1 MIYFFPY
8 IYKDETFYSLVSR
21 YRVWSGNTNSKA
33 LLRELYGK
41 ESVTASKHLPSNF
54 IDLKNNLPSNYE
66 VSIEEFINKTTLYK
80 YYLAFSDYE
89 RANIVF
95 ELIKSGD
102 GSRIFSTL
110 GLSNNNMNNKNNLK
124 YCKECIRED
133 KEKYGEAYWH
143 REHQISG
150 ILICDKHNTSLFEVL
165 NEDIKN
171 RQEFININHFN
182 YKDKEIV
189 VQLDEEIIK
198 KQISLINNS
207 RYLLNDFYV
216 HKNKEFFRDYYI
228 NKLVML
234 GIADGK
240 HKVNQDI
247 LHKRFIEFYGHK
259 YLQLLGCDV
268 SVGDNNSWLTK
279 ITRKHRTFFHPLYHL
294 LMIDFLGI
302 DIKEL
307 FNSREFDGSFIR
319 KAKKDI
325 NEINLKREKWLT
337 FIKENPDSTTTE
349 IRSLNRGVYDFLY
362 RYDKEWLREN
372 SPKRKRKQGKKDID
386 WEKRDEEVLKK
397 VKDILPELL
406 DENIK
411 PIRITRGLIGR
422 KIGEVT
428 LIQKKLDNIPKSK
441 ELINNIV
448 ESIED
453 YQKRRVAWVK
463 NNCFNNEI
471 ATESKVKR
479 KAGIKNLKHKMDII

>member
-8 IYKDETFYSLVSR
+8 MYKDETFYSLVSM

-54 IDLKNNLPSNYE
+54 IDLKHKLPSNYE
-66 VSIEEFINKTTLYK
+66 VSIEEFINETTLCK

-95 ELIKSGD
+95 ELMKSGD
-102 GSRIFSTL
+102 GSRIFSIL
-110 GLSNNNMNNKNNLK
+110 GLSNNNMNNLK

-133 KEKYGEAYWH
+133 KEKYGESYWH

-150 ILICDKHNTSLFEVL
+150 ILICDKHNTLLFEVL

-171 RQEFININHFN
+171 RQKFININHFN

-189 VQLDEEIIK
+189 VELGEEIIK
-198 KQISLINNS
+198 KQIYLINNS
-207 RYLLNDFYV
+207 RYLLNDFYA
-216 HKNKEFFRDYYI
+216 HKNNEFFRDYYI

-268 SVGDNNSWLTK
+268 SVADNNSWLTK

-294 LMIDFLGI
+294 LMIYFLGI

-307 FNSREFDGSFIR
+307 FNSREFQCAFSR
-319 KAKKDI
+319 KTKKDI
-325 NEINLKREKWLT
+325 NEINLKREKWITL
-337 FIKENPDSTTTE
+337 IQENIDSITTE
-349 IRSLNRGVYDFLY
+349 IRSLDRGTYDFLY
-362 RYDKEWLREN
+362 RYDKAWLREN
-372 SPKRKRKQGKKDID
+372 SPKRKRKQGNKNIN

-441 ELINNIV
+441 ELINSIV

-453 YQKRRVAWVK
+453 YQKRRVVWVK

-471 ATESKVKR
+471 ATESKIKR
-479 KAGIKNLKHKMDII
+479 KAGIKM

>member
-8 IYKDETFYSLVSR
+8 IYEDETFYSLVSR

-54 IDLKNNLPSNYE
+54 IGLKHKLPSNYE

-80 YYLAFSDYE
+80 YYLAFSDSE

-95 ELIKSGD
+95 ELMKSGD
-102 GSRIFSTL
+102 GSKIFSTL
-110 GLSNNNMNNKNNLK
+110 GLSNNNMSNKNNLK

-143 REHQISG
+143 REHQITG
-150 ILICDKHNTSLFEVL
+150 ILICDKHKTSLFKVL
-165 NEDIKN
+165 NEEVKN

-182 YKDKEIV
+182 YKAKEIV
-189 VQLDEEIIK
+189 VELDEEIIK

-247 LHKRFIEFYGHK
+247 LHQKFIEFYGHK
-259 YLQLLGCDV
+259 YLHLVNCDV

-294 LMIDFLGI
+294 LMIDLLGI

-307 FNSREFDGSFIR
+307 FNNREFHYTFSKKI
-319 KAKKDI
+319 KKDI
-325 NEINLKREKWLT
+325 NEINLKREKWLN
-337 FIKENPDSTTTE
+337 FIKENPHSTTTE
-349 IRSLNRGVYDFLY
+349 IRVFDRGVYDFLY
-362 RYDKEWLREN
+362 RYDKAWLREN
-372 SPKRKRKQGKKDID
+372 SPKRKRKQGKNNINWK
-386 WEKRDEEVLKK
+386 KRDEEVLKK

-406 DENIK
+406 DESIK
-411 PIRITRGLIGR
+411 PVRVTKGLIGR

-428 LIQKKLDNIPKSK
+428 LIEKKLDNIPKSK
-441 ELINNIV
+441 ELINSIV

-453 YQKRRVAWVK
+453 YQKRRVIWVR

-479 KAGIKNLKHKMDII
+479 KAGIKM

>member
-1 MIYFFPY
+1 M
-8 IYKDETFYSLVSR
+8 
-21 YRVWSGNTNSKA
+21 
-33 LLRELYGK
+33 
-41 ESVTASKHLPSNF
+41 
-54 IDLKNNLPSNYE
+54 
-66 VSIEEFINKTTLYK
+66 
-80 YYLAFSDYE
+80 
-89 RANIVF
+89 
-95 ELIKSGD
+95 KSGD

-143 REHQISG
+143 REQQISG

-189 VQLDEEIIK
+189 VELDEEIIK

-247 LHKRFIEFYGHK
+247 LHKRFIQFYGHK

-279 ITRKHRTFFHPLYHL
+279 ITRKHRTFFHTLYHL
-294 LMIDFLGI
+294 LIIDFLGI

-307 FNSREFDGSFIR
+307 FNSREC
-319 KAKKDI
+319 
-325 NEINLKREKWLT
+325 
-337 FIKENPDSTTTE
+337 
-349 IRSLNRGVYDFLY
+349 
-362 RYDKEWLREN
+362 
-372 SPKRKRKQGKKDID
+372 
-386 WEKRDEEVLKK
+386 
-397 VKDILPELL
+397 
-406 DENIK
+406 
-411 PIRITRGLIGR
+411 IGDTISR
-422 KIGEVT
+422 
-428 LIQKKLDNIPKSK
+428 P
-441 ELINNIV
+441 
-448 ESIED
+448 
-453 YQKRRVAWVK
+453 
-463 NNCFNNEI
+463 
-471 ATESKVKR
+471 
-479 KAGIKNLKHKMDII
+479 

>member
-8 IYKDETFYSLVSR
+8 MYKDETFYSLVSR
-21 YRVWSGNTNSKA
+21 YRVWSGNTNSKS

-54 IDLKNNLPSNYE
+54 IDLKHKLPSNYE

-95 ELIKSGD
+95 ELMKSGD
-102 GSRIFSTL
+102 GSRIFSIL

-143 REHQISG
+143 REHQITG
-150 ILICDKHNTSLFEVL
+150 ILICDKHKTSLFEVL

-182 YKDKEIV
+182 YKVKDV
-189 VQLDEEIIK
+189 VVGLDEEIIK
-198 KQISLINNS
+198 KQTLLIKNS

-216 HKNKEFFRDYYI
+216 HKNKESFRDYYI

-247 LHKRFIEFYGHK
+247 LHKKFIEFYGHK

-307 FNSREFDGSFIR
+307 FNSREFRCNLSR

-325 NEINLKREKWLT
+325 NEVSLKREKWIT
-337 FIKENPDSTTTE
+337 FIKENSDSTTTE
-349 IRSLNRGVYDFLY
+349 IRSLDRGIYDFLY
-362 RYDKEWLREN
+362 RYDKAWLREN

-397 VKDILPELL
+397 VNDILPELL

-411 PIRITRGLIGR
+411 PVRITRGLIGR

-428 LIQKKLDNIPKSK
+428 LIQKKLGNIPKSK
-441 ELINNIV
+441 ELINSIV
-448 ESIED
+448 ESVED
-453 YQKRRVAWVK
+453 YQKRRVVWVR
-463 NNCFNNEI
+463 NNCFYNEI

-479 KAGIKNLKHKMDII
+479 KAGI

>member
-1 MIYFFPY
+1 
-8 IYKDETFYSLVSR
+8 
-21 YRVWSGNTNSKA
+21 
-33 LLRELYGK
+33 
-41 ESVTASKHLPSNF
+41 
-54 IDLKNNLPSNYE
+54 
-66 VSIEEFINKTTLYK
+66 
-80 YYLAFSDYE
+80 
-89 RANIVF
+89 
-95 ELIKSGD
+95 
-102 GSRIFSTL
+102 
-110 GLSNNNMNNKNNLK
+110 MNNKNNLK

-150 ILICDKHNTSLFEVL
+150 ILICDKHNTSLFQVL

-189 VQLDEEIIK
+189 VELDEEIIK

-216 HKNKEFFRDYYI
+216 HKNKTFFRDYYI

-294 LMIDFLGI
+294 LIIDFLRI

-307 FNSREFDGSFIR
+307 FNSREFDSSFIR

-325 NEINLKREKWLT
+325 NEINLKREK
-337 FIKENPDSTTTE
+337 
-349 IRSLNRGVYDFLY
+349 
-362 RYDKEWLREN
+362 
-372 SPKRKRKQGKKDID
+372 
-386 WEKRDEEVLKK
+386 
-397 VKDILPELL
+397 
-406 DENIK
+406 
-411 PIRITRGLIGR
+411 
-422 KIGEVT
+422 
-428 LIQKKLDNIPKSK
+428 
-441 ELINNIV
+441 
-448 ESIED
+448 
-453 YQKRRVAWVK
+453 
-463 NNCFNNEI
+463 
-471 ATESKVKR
+471 
-479 KAGIKNLKHKMDII
+479 